1 MRMNERDFNLLARKA
16 RKCGLTKSSYI
27 RMLIHGYEPRETPPV
42 DYFAMT
48 RELKEIGNNM
58 NQLAFIA
65 NAIGIIDEVA
75 YHENIIF
82 LRDALRRI
90 EHAVT
95 GETEE

>member
-1 MRMNERDFNLLARKA
+1 
-16 RKCGLTKSSYI
+16 
-27 RMLIHGYEPRETPPV
+27 MLIHGYEPRETPPV

-65 NAIGIIDEVA
+65 NATGIIDEVA

-82 LRDALRRI
+82 LRDVLRRI
-90 EHAVT
+90 EQAVT
-95 GETEE
+95 GQSDDTEFDEQN